1 VKVQVIGDSPMPYGM
16 YYHNVGKILDMSDS
30 DAKVLVAIGRVR
42 EFKSITPART
52 RRVYKRRDMVAQP
65 ETEEFVVRFRAADSD
80 SQNEEN

>member
-16 YYHNVGKILDMSDS
+16 YYHNVGKILDMPDS

-65 ETEEFVVRFRAADSD
+65 VAQTVDQEWNADSD